1 VSGPFWKGR
10 LGFVDLAGLARH
22 RARHNDWVSGPT
34 PAIAAV
40 VRAGVAHEVHQI
52 GHDPAVSAYGQE
64 AADALGVE
72 PERVFKT
79 LVSTVGGQLVV
90 AVVPVTGELS
100 LKALAAALSAKS
112 AEMAGPS
119 TAQRST
125 GYVVGGISP
134 IGQKRLLPTVSSSP
148 PSGSG
153 SGSSVRRLS
162 RGGGCQYPEDA
173 WPHHPHHCQRHGQEC
188 ARAGRGP
195 GQAERIRQRALN
207 Q

>member
-1 VSGPFWKGR
+1 M
-10 LGFVDLAGLARH
+10 
-22 RARHNDWVSGPT
+22 SGPT

-100 LKALAAALSAKS
+100 LKALAAALGAKS
-112 AEMAGPS
+112 AEMADPS

-134 IGQKRLLPTVSSSP
+134 IGQKRPLPTVIDESAARWGTIFV
-148 PSGSG
+148 SGG
-153 SGSSVRRLS
+153 RRGLELEIAPADLVRLTNGRLVPI
-162 RGGGCQYPEDA
+162 GL
-173 WPHHPHHCQRHGQEC
+173 
-188 ARAGRGP
+188 AR
-195 GQAERIRQRALN
+195 
-207 Q
+207 